1 MKKFVQNILILI
13 LPFAV
18 TIAFV
23 NFYVDPDNVF
33 SSGDFEK
40 GVADILLKGHNVDN
54 LKNCDERVVLKKII
68 TQLPYKPDI
77 VSIGSSRSLQVSSIF
92 FPGKRFFNCSL
103 SHANIKDLIA
113 VVGLLDSSNKLP
125 NEVYF
130 DTSPIMMNASNS
142 QEWESIYQ
150 YYLYGLKKMNIESN
164 SDEPNVAFHI
174 FKKKCT
180 ALFSF
185 SYLQNSILRFSK
197 RNQNK
202 FKDVDTALPK
212 NFGRLFDFSV
222 AYPKEY
228 QNRDT
233 VKAVADAKMF
243 AAKTPP
249 PKINLADLKILKQII
264 IYLKSKGVRV
274 TLVNAPFQPDCYKIF
289 DEKKYVFNDLA
300 NGFKQFAME
309 MELPLIG
316 TFNPADAN
324 LNRRNFWDQIHC
336 DKPSLMTVMKIVQ
349 YNPQ

>member
-1 MKKFVQNILILI
+1 MKKLIRNILIL
-13 LPFAV
+13 LVPFAII
-18 TIAFV
+18 IAAI
-23 NFYVDPDNVF
+23 NFYVDPDHVF
-33 SSGDFEK
+33 SNGDLEK
-40 GVADILLKGHNVDN
+40 KVADILVKGHNVDN
-54 LKNCDERVVLKKII
+54 LKNYDERIVLKKII
-68 TQLPYKPDI
+68 TQLPYKLDI

-130 DTSPIMMNASNS
+130 DTSPIMMNSSNS

-150 YYLYGLKKMNIESN
+150 YYLHGLKKMNIESN
-164 SDEPNVAFHI
+164 NNEPNIGFHI

-202 FKDVDTALPK
+202 FKDVDTSLPK

-222 AYPKEY
+222 VYPKEY

-233 VKAVADAKMF
+233 VKAMADAKIF
-243 AAKTPP
+243 AAKTPA

-264 IYLKSKGVRV
+264 LYLKLKGVRV

-289 DEKKYVFNDLA
+289 DERKGVFNDLSK
-300 NGFKQFAME
+300 GFEQFAIE
-309 MELPLIG
+309 MQVPLIG
-316 TFNPADAN
+316 TFNPNDAN

-336 DKPSLMTVMKIVQ
+336 DKLSLMTVMKIVQ
-349 YNPQ
+349 YNPN